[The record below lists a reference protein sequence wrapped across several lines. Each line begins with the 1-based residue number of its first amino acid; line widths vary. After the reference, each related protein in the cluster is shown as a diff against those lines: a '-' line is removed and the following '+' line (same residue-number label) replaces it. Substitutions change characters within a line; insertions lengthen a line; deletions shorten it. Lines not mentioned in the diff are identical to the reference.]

1 MYIVYREPYKSYGV
15 HQEGYFVSYKDKLS
29 DKFSNNWI
37 DAKRFKTI
45 GPVLTRLGIYGL
57 ECNDIE
63 NFFKANKLNK
73 TELRNIKLKSILNDN
88 NSDDDMILAVIRSKG
103 RIEKVI
109 ENKNSDF
116 PLSVTNCE
124 EEIVEFIKNKINKN
138 QKKINN
144 MYSEIGVTDYISK
157 EENDEEFWDDFLNN

>member
-1 MYIVYREPYKSYGV
+1 MYIVYREPYKSYDV

-37 DAKRFKTI
+37 DAKRFQTI
-45 GPVLTRLGIYGL
+45 RPAITRLGIYGL
-57 ECNDIE
+57 ECSDID
-63 NFFKANKLNK
+63 NFYKANKLNK

-88 NSDDDMILAVIRSKG
+88 SDDDMILAILRSKG

-124 EEIVEFIKNKINKN
+124 KEIVEFIKNKINKN
-138 QKKINN
+138 QKKIKN
-144 MYSEIGVTDYISK
+144 MGVTDYISEK
-157 EENDEEFWDDFLNN
+157 ENDKEFWDYFLNN